1 MIDRAKHAVYWP
13 GLIDD
18 IERTRKSC
26 SICDRN
32 APSQTQMP
40 PLTLASPDFPFQMIA
55 MDYFENKGKSWLV
68 IADRFS
74 GWLSLNYFPR
84 EATSSELISRLKN
97 YFCTF
102 GIPEE
107 ISSDDGPQF
116 RSNQLKQFLQDWGV
130 KNHRV
135 SSAYHPHSNLRAE
148 TAVKSGKRL
157 LMDNTK
163 LDGSPDW
170 DKVIRALMQ
179 HRNTPDTEYNL
190 SPSQLVF
197 GRPIRDFLPIK
208 PGQFT
213 PSDVWVNNRETRELA
228 LRNRVIKSSERWT
241 SRTKDLQ
248 PLQPGTRVMIQ
259 NQHGAGKIA
268 KRWDKTGLVL
278 ENMGYNKYRIKVDG
292 SGRVTDRNRQYLRQF
307 TPVTSQLPGPRPDTN
322 YLPEPVVEP
331 NYQPVREPDYQ
342 PVEQQPQPVERIP
355 DIPAPS
361 TPVRVVPQQDTDI
374 PDSPSF
380 VTPPTTPTTET
391 PRRSTRVSK
400 PPDRWGYDK
409 F

>member
-1 MIDRAKHAVYWP
+1 
-13 GLIDD
+13 
-18 IERTRKSC
+18 
-26 SICDRN
+26 
-32 APSQTQMP
+32 MP

-55 MDYFENKGKSWLV
+55 MDYFKNKGKSWLV

-148 TAVKSGKRL
+148 TAVKSGKQL

-278 ENMGYNKYRIKVDG
+278 ENMD
-292 SGRVTDRNRQYLRQF
+292 T
-307 TPVTSQLPGPRPDTN
+307 TS
-322 YLPEPVVEP
+322 
-331 NYQPVREPDYQ
+331 
-342 PVEQQPQPVERIP
+342 I
-355 DIPAPS
+355 
-361 TPVRVVPQQDTDI
+361 
-374 PDSPSF
+374 
-380 VTPPTTPTTET
+380 
-391 PRRSTRVSK
+391 
-400 PPDRWGYDK
+400 
-409 F
+409 